1 MALSGGGTTSGGSGI
16 MSRVPDTVEIVT
28 RSPLATVVSGAS

>member
-1 MALSGGGTTSGGSGI
+1 MGAPGI

-28 RSPLATVVSGAS
+28 RSPLATVVSGAG